1 MYRILGS
8 LVKRYNFQVFHY
20 HFVNEFYAQGI
31 PSNSAILNYSF
42 ICQDTE
48 TRRERKLSYFRK
60 RIRLREWKPS
70 QGRIFR
76 DYIASYLFLSFSL
89 FFFSGP
95 QISRIKIEMK
105 ARVKRNRRTSRIIN
119 P

>member
-20 HFVNEFYAQGI
+20 HFVNEFYAQGV

-89 FFFSGP
+89 FFFFWP
-95 QISRIKIEMK
+95 ANFIYKKSR
-105 ARVKRNRRTSRIIN
+105 
-119 P
+119 